1 LVPTELFQFSEF
13 KPGQERSFEL
23 RDLTDEY
30 LPNAALEA
38 VFKSII
44 LNQQNVVGIKMVNCC
59 IDQKKALLLKNSFS
73 SDNFK
78 IRNLDLSDN
87 PLEDKGA
94 TSIITGLIKNDGC
107 DLRVLTLRNTILTT

>member
-1 LVPTELFQFSEF
+1 
-13 KPGQERSFEL
+13 
-23 RDLTDEY
+23 
-30 LPNAALEA
+30 